1 MSLIGLLVAL
11 LVLVVVA
18 YAVRLVLGTLDL
30 PPPVNTIVYLIF
42 ALLILV
48 VLLRYLGVWV

>member
-11 LVLVVVA
+11 LVLVILA
-18 YAVRLVLGTLDL
+18 YGVRLVLGALAL
-30 PPPVNTIVYLIF
+30 PPPVNLIF